1 MLKLRIQGT
10 KNDIRWFI
18 RILQADKRYS
28 VENTSTFFD
37 NFGTK
42 KYKRVYTE
50 IFRNKDKQL
59 IMQENNIMCK
69 VIATANQKGG
79 VGQTTTAANLG
90 IGLARLGK
98 KVLMIDADSQGS
110 LTASLGYMDL
120 YSMSLTLATVM
131 GHVMNDEEFDKK
143 E

>member
-1 MLKLRIQGT
+1 MHLSSVLYAVFKCPQWTLSIELFLWKVSFLFSLSSTALWLHIKFQKGDSMLKLRIQGT

-50 IFRNKDKQL
+50 IFRNKDK
-59 IMQENNIMCK
+59 
-69 VIATANQKGG
+69 
-79 VGQTTTAANLG
+79 
-90 IGLARLGK
+90 
-98 KVLMIDADSQGS
+98 
-110 LTASLGYMDL
+110 
-120 YSMSLTLATVM
+120 
-131 GHVMNDEEFDKK
+131 
-143 E
+143 